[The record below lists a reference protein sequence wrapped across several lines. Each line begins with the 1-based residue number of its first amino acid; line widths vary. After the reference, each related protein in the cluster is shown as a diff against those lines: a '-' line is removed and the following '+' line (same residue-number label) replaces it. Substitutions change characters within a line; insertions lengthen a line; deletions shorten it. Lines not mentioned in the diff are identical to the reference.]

1 MQVELLAKK
10 EKKMKERE
18 REIEKKSKVVGKK
31 LQTLDNFYPQYSVT
45 LIVKYDVTTK
55 YICDI
60 SFSQDVPAE
69 WYNFTSQKILND
81 IKENESK
88 GDFIGVISRKANDAE
103 KQMSGMFK
111 SYFDRIKRATAAG
124 RPPNTDD
131 TFKCHRFEISKMPVN
146 HLPSSEV
153 MSQVS
158 HMWRSDH
165 ARFWYHNSNPF
176 QSFNSIAISDTGKVS
191 SEYVHTYLL

>member
-1 MQVELLAKK
+1 M
-10 EKKMKERE
+10 
-18 REIEKKSKVVGKK
+18 VGKK

-88 GDFIGVISRKANDAE
+88 GDFIGVISRKTNNAE
-103 KQMSGMFK
+103 EQMSGMFK
-111 SYFDRIKRATAAG
+111 SYFDRIKRASLL
-124 RPPNTDD
+124 PDD
-131 TFKCHRFEISKMPVN
+131 DKFKCHRFEISKMPMN
-146 HLPSSEV
+146 HLPSSED
-153 MSQVS
+153 MSQMS
-158 HMWRSDH
+158 HFWRSDH

-176 QSFNSIAISDTGKVS
+176 QSFNSIAISDTGIKFG
-191 SEYVHTYLL
+191 SEKKNNTHA